1 MHTEHRVEITDE
13 LSNSNLPTNS
23 TLVEFDIVKMYPSIY
38 NEFGLKAVNDIIEL
52 RANRSPPTSCV
63 LEAFELCLS
72 CNNSIFD
79 NKSYL

>member
-38 NEFGLKAVNDIIEL
+38 NEFRLKAVNDIIEL
-52 RANRSPPTSCV
+52 RANRFPPTSCV